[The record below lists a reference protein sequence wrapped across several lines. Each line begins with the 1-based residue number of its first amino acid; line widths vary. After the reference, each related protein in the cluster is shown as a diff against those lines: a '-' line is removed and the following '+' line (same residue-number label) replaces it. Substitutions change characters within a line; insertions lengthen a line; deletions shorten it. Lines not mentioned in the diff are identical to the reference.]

1 MNDRSA
7 QAAHLP
13 PAPLEFAHPLAVT
26 RPDLT
31 DSVLLSELPREY
43 ALPVLRTYRLVLMFA
58 MSDSVTTPDLA
69 ALAQWE
75 VHVLDKYDCWDVAVW
90 SPLTVIASALRSP
103 GTVDR
108 DWLALAC
115 MTLVE
120 WALKHGARDSAASLA
135 EAAALIAPANP
146 RYAYVVGRMHRDRGR
161 LREAEMWLQ
170 RSKRVAV
177 WNDDREAHSIAL
189 NSLGNLEQL
198 KGRYREAEE
207 FLIAAL
213 RAAKRARLR
222 ERQAAVYHDLL
233 VVAVYTEKLAKGFEY
248 ARAAFNAYPLNHPAL
263 PKLAHDVAYLWF
275 RHGQHGRALL
285 VFQALLPHFEEPDA
299 RLRVLGYAARAC
311 GALGDVETFQR
322 YWTEAFSIIDS
333 GAAEL
338 LCADAALELGM
349 GAWSLALWAEAERAL
364 RIALDSAA
372 DAGDNEVVVKASD
385 ALEGLRR
392 GNSLDVVRRAP
403 YPGGRR
409 PEDLFAGQLVH
420 ALEQHQWGEE
430 AGSPVA
436 NSVP

>member
-1 MNDRSA
+1 MP
-7 QAAHLP
+7 Q
-13 PAPLEFAHPLAVT
+13 
-26 RPDLT
+26 
-31 DSVLLSELPREY
+31 EY
-43 ALPVLRTYRLVLMFA
+43 ALAVLRTYRLVLMFA
-58 MSDSVTTPDLA
+58 VRNSVATLDLA

-75 VHVLDKYDCWDVAVW
+75 EHVLEKFEAWDVAVW
-90 SPLTVIASALRSP
+90 SPLTVIASALRNSEA
-103 GTVDR
+103 VDR

-146 RYAYVVGRMHRDRGR
+146 RYAYVAGRMHRDRGR

-170 RSKRVAV
+170 RSRRVAV

-198 KGRYREAEE
+198 KGRYAEAEE
-207 FLIAAL
+207 LLLAAL

-233 VVAVYTEKLAKGFEY
+233 VMAVYTEKFAKGFEY
-248 ARAAFNAYPLNHPAL
+248 ARAAFNAYPPNHPAL
-263 PKLAHDVAYLWF
+263 QKLAHDVAYLWF
-275 RHGQHGRALL
+275 RHGQHSRALL

-311 GALGDVETFQR
+311 GALGDVETFHR
-322 YWTEAFSIIDS
+322 YRTEAFSIIDS
-333 GAAEL
+333 GAVNL
-338 LCADAALELGM
+338 LRANAALELGM
-349 GAWSLALWAEAERAL
+349 GALSLALWGEAEHAL
-364 RIALDSAA
+364 KFALESAA

-385 ALEGLRR
+385 ALEHLRR
-392 GNSLDVVRRAP
+392 RDSLDVVRRAAHP
-403 YPGGRR
+403 SGHR

-420 ALEQHQWGEE
+420 ALEQHQRGEKVP
-430 AGSPVA
+430 PVA
-436 NSVP
+436 NSVS